1 MRINIYYSEW
11 CEVISGIPQGS
22 VFGPLLFIIYINDLP
37 NVDAEFAEISLFADD
52 AKISITYYTVL
63 MINYYYK
70 VNKAGDWPKLWFL
83 SLNIIKCIVTINT
96 YHINTISGN
105 VNLQCVNCTK
115 DLGIIVDNNLSFA
128 EYM

>member
-1 MRINIYYSEW
+1 
-11 CEVISGIPQGS
+11 
-22 VFGPLLFIIYINDLP
+22 
-37 NVDAEFAEISLFADD
+37 
-52 AKISITYYTVL
+52 

-70 VNKAGDWPKLWFL
+70 VNRAGDWPKLWLL

-128 EYM
+128 EYINKKVKKANSMLGLIKRNFNNMNENTFILLYKYLLGVN